1 MSPSRSHKGA
11 LLIDLDGTVMDSDPY
26 HYEAFQKIGEKY
38 GAEIDE
44 EIFRTRISGHT
55 NDEIC
60 AELFPHI
67 DTSRHADIADEKEA
81 LFRELLERGAE
92 PIAGLPELLSW
103 ARKKSWGLA
112 LVTNAPIA
120 NQQAILAGVGLSDAF
135 DLLISADELPRG
147 KPDPLPYQTAMQ
159 RLGVDA
165 RHAVA
170 FEDAIPGLTAAVR
183 AGVPTIGLRS
193 SLEEKSLLEAGAAL
207 AIRDYHDPRLRP
219 FLLSH
224 IEG

>member
-1 MSPSRSHKGA
+1 M
-11 LLIDLDGTVMDSDPY
+11 DLDGTVMNSDPY
-26 HYEAFQKIGEKY
+26 HFEAFQKTCDKY
-38 GAEIDE
+38 GAKIDE

-55 NDEIC
+55 NEEIC

-67 DTSRHADIADEKEA
+67 DKSRHAEIADEKEA

-92 PIAGLPELLSW
+92 PIAGLPELLSR
-103 ARKKSWGLA
+103 ARAKNWGLA

-135 DLLISADELPRG
+135 DILISADELPRG
-147 KPDPLPYQTAMQ
+147 KPDPLPYRTAME
-159 RLGVDA
+159 RLGVA
-165 RHAVA
+165 PENSVA

-183 AGVPTIGLRS
+183 AGVPTIGLRT
-193 SLEEKSLLEAGAAL
+193 SLAEETLLQAGAAL